1 MPQPPITIQSI
12 SADDKNYPLGSELK
26 FPAHT
31 SSVQISYAAISLSDP
46 TAVHFRYKLEE
57 TDKDWHEVASA
68 SPVSYR
74 NLAPGSYHFSVM
86 ATDTNGVWSDK
97 VVTAE
102 FAILPAFYQT
112 RWFLVLCVAAAL
124 GGLYLIYLLRVRQV
138 AQKFRARMEER
149 TRIARELHDTLLQS
163 FQGLLL
169 RLQAVSNRLAE
180 GDAKEG
186 LDSAIE
192 QGSQSIAEGRDAVQG
207 LRSFTT
213 RSTDLAAALNS
224 LGATLT
230 PADCNQS
237 PPAFHVEVEGKARE
251 LKPVLRDEVYRI
263 AGEALRNAFRHA
275 QAHRVEIAIRYGE
288 RDLTVRVRDDG
299 KGIVPE
305 TLEVK
310 GRAGHWGLQGMRER
324 ARKIGARLELW
335 SRPEA
340 GTEIGLKIPAATAY
354 QSRRVWGN
362 WFSSRRSS
370 RIDTQA

>member
-1 MPQPPITIQSI
+1 MKGCGIKRKSTIWFATGGGIVWIDPARSQKNVSPPPISI
-12 SADDKNYPLGSELK
+12 ESVSADDKNYELGSELK

-46 TAVHFRYKLEE
+46 ATIHFRYKLQES
-57 TDKDWHEVASA
+57 DKDWHEAASA

-86 ATDTNGVWSDK
+86 ATDSNGVWSDK
-97 VVTAE
+97 VATAE

-124 GGLYLIYLLRVRQV
+124 GELYLIYLLRLRQV

-169 RLQAVSNRLAE
+169 RLQAVSNRLAQ

-207 LRSFTT
+207 LRSSTT

-224 LGATLT
+224 LGATLA
-230 PADCNQS
+230 PVDGNQS

-251 LKPVLRDEVYRI
+251 LKPVLWDEVYRI
-263 AGEALRNAFRHA
+263 AGEALRNPSGTHTRIAWKSPFVTASRSWPCAFA
-275 QAHRVEIAIRYGE
+275 M
-288 RDLTVRVRDDG
+288 TG
-299 KGIVPE
+299 KASTP
-305 TLEVK
+305 
-310 GRAGHWGLQGMRER
+310 
-324 ARKIGARLELW
+324 RL
-335 SRPEA
+335 S
-340 GTEIGLKIPAATAY
+340 K
-354 QSRRVWGN
+354 
-362 WFSSRRSS
+362 
-370 RIDTQA
+370 